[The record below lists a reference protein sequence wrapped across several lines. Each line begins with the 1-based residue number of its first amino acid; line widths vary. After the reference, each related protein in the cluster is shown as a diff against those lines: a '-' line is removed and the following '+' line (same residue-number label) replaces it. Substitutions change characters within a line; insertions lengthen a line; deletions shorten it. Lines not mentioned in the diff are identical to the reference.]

1 MVSTVGRISNWMRSF
16 STARVVRSL
25 DNLGPVPGSTRQQ
38 NRVGRGPG
46 SGRGKTS
53 GRGQKGQKA
62 RHSVKPWFEGGQTPI
77 TQLFPKV
84 GFFSKLPKPASISL
98 GRIQQL
104 IDQGRLDASKPITM
118 RELYRSRAL
127 GNVADGIKI
136 LGAGAELLKQPLHIT
151 ATRAT
156 APARAALLETEGS
169 FTAHYYSPLGI
180 RAHTRPEATLQKY
193 ARLPL
198 RARPTDRRN
207 IEFYRDPEHMG
218 YLVGAPNPPQVKN
231 PFKSGRVKVSPL
243 AAKLAELQAADPS
256 SSRAGAFELNTA
268 KL

>member
-1 MVSTVGRISNWMRSF
+1 MVSAVGRVSNWLRSF
-16 STARVVRSL
+16 STSRVVGSL
-25 DNLGPVPGSTRQQ
+25 DSLAPAPGSTRQQ

-62 RHSVKPWFEGGQTPI
+62 RHSVNPWFEGGQTPI

-84 GFFSKLPKPASISL
+84 GFRSKLPQPAEISL

-127 GNVADGIKI
+127 GNVNNGIKI

-151 ATRAT
+151 ATKAS
-156 APARAALLETEGS
+156 APARAALLEGEGS
-169 FTAHYYSPLGI
+169 FTAHYYSPLGL

-207 IEFYRDPEHMG
+207 IEYYRDPENLG
-218 YLVGAPNPPQVKN
+218 YLVDAPNPPQVKN
-231 PFKSGRVKVSPL
+231 PFKSGRVRVSPL
-243 AAKLAELQAADPS
+243 AAKLAELEAADPS
-256 SSRAGAFELNTA
+256 ATRASAFELNSA
-268 KL
+268 KI